1 MRKKKNYSEDIKKV
15 RDLGKEL
22 MKTEQLSKDDF
33 ASIDRQEADDVE
45 ENPMDKHGP
54 KQKEKRRRI
63 C

>member
-1 MRKKKNYSEDIKKV
+1 M